1 MQRRTLL
8 QAAAM
13 AAPVSIALSVGL
25 IPRRLLAAWPADAF
39 HAENLSAAEPLL
51 FEGREAED
59 SDRITIEAPDIA
71 ENGRN
76 VPVEVRTD
84 LPGLQSMILLSD
96 SNPFPLLARARF
108 TPRVEPRLALRFKL
122 GGTGTLVAVV
132 EADGK
137 LYRATRMVKVTSG
150 GCGG

>member
-1 MQRRTLL
+1 MQRRNLL
-8 QAAAM
+8 QVAAM

-51 FEGREAED
+51 FEGREVED